1 MVYNNVLLRVK
12 DIKNI
17 SLVGELLKEQ
27 AKRSSEEPGCIRFE
41 VYHSSSDVQQFILVE
56 QWANEVDLERHKN
69 AKAFTELYLPKV
81 IPLVDRSP
89 HLSELLWPELN

>member
-41 VYHSSSDVQQFILVE
+41 LYHSSSDVQQFILVE
-56 QWANEVDLERHKN
+56 QWANDGDLERHKN

-81 IPLVDRSP
+81 IPLVDRSS
-89 HLSELLWPELN
+89 HLSELLWPE

>member
-56 QWANEVDLERHKN
+56 QWANDGDLERHKN
-69 AKAFTELYLPKV
+69 ANCLLYT
-81 IPLVDRSP
+81 SP
-89 HLSELLWPELN
+89 SPRD

>member
-56 QWANEVDLERHKN
+56 QWANDGDLERHKN

-89 HLSELLWPELN
+89 HLSELLWPG

>member
-56 QWANEVDLERHKN
+56 QWANDGDLERHKN

-89 HLSELLWPELN
+89 HLSELLWPE

>member
-12 DIKNI
+12 DTKNI

-56 QWANEVDLERHKN
+56 PVSYTHLPLPPSDL
-69 AKAFTELYLPKV
+69 V
-81 IPLVDRSP
+81 
-89 HLSELLWPELN
+89 

>member
-17 SLVGELLKEQ
+17 SLVRELLKEQ
-27 AKRSSEEPGCIRFE
+27 AKRSSQEPGCIRFE

-56 QWANEVDLERHKN
+56 QWANDGDLERHKN

-89 HLSELLWPELN
+89 HLSELLWPG

>member
-56 QWANEVDLERHKN
+56 QWANDGDLERHKN
-69 AKAFTELYLPKV
+69 ARAFTELYLPKV

-89 HLSELLWPELN
+89 HLSELLWPDLN